1 MKIVDSCCCRYEVG
15 RKWDLVS
22 HRVFLHVEDVSL
34 SCVKRDLKMDGVID
48 SVIEMSERGNPPT
61 PP

>member
-1 MKIVDSCCCRYEVG
+1 MG

-34 SCVKRDLKMDGVID
+34 SCVERDLKMDGVID